1 MSKLLLYGGTV
12 ITMDEENSRAEA
24 VLIEDGIIKAV
35 GSAKEVEEIA
45 DASPGQDIRKL
56 DLQGKTAVP
65 GLHDCHVHVMGTG
78 LNAAGIDVYDCKSI
92 SEIMGL
98 IREADEKDAGSDSW
112 IYCSRL
118 DESRLAEKRPPTRH
132 ELDQVISH
140 RGIFFIDRGLHYTL
154 VNSKAY
160 EEIGFEGNEPGIIK
174 DENGEPTGRLHDK
187 ANGIAR
193 SFFNEVRM
201 TDEQRAQM
209 LQYTAQEAVRKGITT
224 IHGMEGGDM
233 FSDKDIPIFLQEQKN
248 FPLDILL
255 YWDTDNIDNILEHG
269 LPRTGTD
276 MLLDGSIGSRTAA
289 FDDNYEDGDTNGV
302 IYFTEEFVVDHITK
316 AHQNGLQ
323 AGFHAIGQRGIR
335 FVLDCLEKSLERYP
349 CQGHR
354 FRIEHFGFC
363 DDRDIERAAKLGCVI
378 STQPSFSYLR
388 GGEGSVYNLR
398 LGTERERRGYPLKKF
413 VEAGIVVGGGS
424 DSGVTP
430 MDPIL
435 GIHAALHQSYPE
447 NNVDI
452 HTAMR
457 MFTIDGAYCAF
468 EEDKK
473 GSIEKGKYG
482 DITVLSEDPYQ
493 VDADRIKDIQV
504 AMTIYRGN
512 VVYEMKEES

>member
-1 MSKLLLYGGTV
+1 MSKLLVYGGTI
-12 ITMDEENSRAEA
+12 ITMDENNPRVDA
-24 VLIEDGIIKAV
+24 VLIEDGIITAV
-35 GSAKEVEEIA
+35 GTEEEVVA
-45 DASPGQDIRKL
+45 QAASDPEAEIRKL
-56 DLQGKTAVP
+56 DLQGNTAVP

-92 SEIMGL
+92 SEIMDL
-98 IREADEKDAGSDSW
+98 IKEADEKDKGGDSW

-118 DESRLAEKRPPTRH
+118 DESRLLEKRPPTRQ
-132 ELDQVISH
+132 ELDRVINH
-140 RGIFFIDRGLHYTL
+140 RGVFFIDRGLHYTL
-154 VNSKAY
+154 VNTKAY
-160 EEIGFEGNEPGIIK
+160 EEIGFDGSEAGVIK
-174 DENGEPTGRLHDK
+174 DEKGEPTGRLHDK

-193 SFFNEVRM
+193 SFFNEIRM
-201 TDEQRAQM
+201 TDDQRAQM
-209 LQYTAQEAVRKGITT
+209 LHYTAQEAVKKGITT

-233 FSDKDIPIFLQEQKN
+233 FSDKDIPVFMREQDK

-255 YWDTDNIDNILEHG
+255 YWDTENVDNIIENK
-269 LPRTGTD
+269 LPRVGTD
-276 MLLDGSIGSRTAA
+276 LLLDGSIGSRTAA
-289 FDDNYEDGDTNGV
+289 FDDNYKDGDTNGI
-302 IYFTEEFVVDHITK
+302 IYFTEEFVTDHITK

-349 CQGHR
+349 CEGHR

-398 LGTERERRGYPLKKF
+398 LGTERERKGYPLKKF
-413 VEAGIVVGGGS
+413 VEAGIKVGGGS

-473 GSIEKGKYG
+473 GSIETGKYG
-482 DITVLSEDPYQ
+482 DITVLSDDPYR
-493 VDADRIKDIQV
+493 VDPDRIKDIQV
-504 AMTIYRGN
+504 VNTIFRGK
-512 VVYEMKEES
+512 VVY